1 MGSHS
6 AGRHSRGGS
15 TATDRRHRTPAPV
28 PATPAPAQGP
38 PVDDQAPRPVQPLT
52 ARARTP
58 YPPGGAPRSGWV
70 TSEWSSNP
78 SAATASLPRRLPPP
92 RPATPPP
99 GEMDTVTG
107 PISMSTS
114 RRRELFGDDPQDSQ
128 ADSYGR
134 SARRGQPAGSGRSP
148 VRGRPAGRH
157 DDTAD
162 LGVRRP
168 GELDPQS
175 VGDDSGAAGGP
186 GTSRISLFEPGRP
199 SGSLRVETSPRSG
212 TRADGARSTTAS
224 RAAASRST
232 ASGGRAS
239 GGTAARAAGSA
250 TGRGA
255 HRAPAPRRG
264 PSRTRMVVAGTA
276 SLAGLS
282 AIVTG
287 VALSGDQPVTAAGPT
302 TGATPLVQVAGSRPA
317 AFGSGDTQASRDGR
331 VPLPTYPAAAPT
343 TAGGSGTTG
352 QSDSGYRTSP
362 NGPSAPSYSGSGT
375 QQQGLSGY
383 EIPFVPLTPRS
394 TATPSPAAGG
404 TTAPGTT
411 TPGTT
416 TPGTTTPGTTTPG
429 STAPGTTAPGSTA
442 PGTTTPTQP
451 GATTPPTQHGTSP
464 AQTRPT
470 TSSSSTPAPAP
481 TSREGSLPFNPTP
494 VEVTP
499 IWDLLFPS
507 QSQSTS
513 TSSSAPSGTSA
524 TPAPAASSSTHAGS

>member
-6 AGRHSRGGS
+6 AGRHSRAGS
-15 TATDRRHRTPAPV
+15 TATDRRNRAPV
-28 PATPAPAQGP
+28 PGPASDQGRP
-38 PVDDQAPRPVQPLT
+38 IDDQAPRPDQTPRPDQALT
-52 ARARTP
+52 SRARTP

-70 TSEWSSNP
+70 ASEWSSNP
-78 SAATASLPRRLPPP
+78 SAATASLPRRPPP
-92 RPATPPP
+92 RPATRPP
-99 GEMDTVTG
+99 GELDTVTG

-114 RRRELFGDDPQDSQ
+114 QRRELFGDDPRPGQ
-128 ADSYGR
+128 ADAYGR
-134 SARRGQPAGSGRSP
+134 STRRGARSAGG
-148 VRGRPAGRH
+148 GRPGGRL

-168 GELDPQS
+168 GELDPQR
-175 VGDDSGAAGGP
+175 VGDEARAAGGP
-186 GTSRISLFEPGRP
+186 DASRSSLFEPARP
-199 SGSLRVETSPRSG
+199 AGSLRLDTAPRSG
-212 TRADGARSTTAS
+212 ARAEGTRSTTAS
-224 RAAASRST
+224 RAAASRPVARPTGST
-232 ASGGRAS
+232 
-239 GGTAARAAGSA
+239 

-302 TGATPLVQVAGSRPA
+302 TGATPLVQVAGARPA
-317 AFGSGDTQASRDGR
+317 AFGSDDTQASRDGR
-331 VPLPTYPAAAPT
+331 APLPTYPTAAPAT
-343 TAGGSGTTG
+343 TGGSGTTDR
-352 QSDSGYRTSP
+352 SDSGYWSSP
-362 NGPSAPSYSGSGT
+362 SGPSAPAYTGSGT

-404 TTAPGTT
+404 TTTPDSTTSGTTNPGTTAPGATTPGTATPGNTAPGTT
-411 TPGTT
+411 T
-416 TPGTTTPGTTTPG
+416 
-429 STAPGTTAPGSTA
+429 PGSTA

-451 GATTPPTQHGTSP
+451 GATASPTHGTTSSP
-464 AQTRPT
+464 APTTTRPT

-481 TSREGSLPFNPTP
+481 SRAGSLPFNPTP

-499 IWDLLFPS
+499 IWDLLFPA
-507 QSQSTS
+507 QGQSTS
-513 TSSSAPSGTSA
+513 TSSSAPAGSSA
-524 TPAPAASSSTHAGS
+524 TPAPTASSSTGAGS

>member
-6 AGRHSRGGS
+6 AGRHSRAGS
-15 TATDRRHRTPAPV
+15 TATDRRNRTPVPGPV
-28 PATPAPAQGP
+28 SGQGQPIDDQTPRPAQ
-38 PVDDQAPRPVQPLT
+38 ALT
-52 ARARTP
+52 SRARTP

-78 SAATASLPRRLPPP
+78 SAATASLPRRPAPP
-92 RPATPPP
+92 RPATRPP
-99 GEMDTVTG
+99 GELDTVTG

-114 RRRELFGDDPQDSQ
+114 QRRELFGDDPQPGQ
-128 ADSYGR
+128 ADAYGR
-134 SARRGQPAGSGRSP
+134 SARRPARSAG
-148 VRGRPAGRH
+148 RGRPGDRL

-162 LGVRRP
+162 LGVRQPR
-168 GELDPQS
+168 ELDPQR
-175 VGDDSGAAGGP
+175 VGDETGAAGGP
-186 GTSRISLFEPGRP
+186 GASRFSLFEPARP
-199 SGSLRVETSPRSG
+199 AGSLRLDTAPRSG
-212 TRADGARSTTAS
+212 ARADGTRSTTAS
-224 RAAASRST
+224 RAAASR
-232 ASGGRAS
+232 A
-239 GGTAARAAGSA
+239 AARPAGST

-331 VPLPTYPAAAPT
+331 VPLPTYPVAAPT

-416 TPGTTTPGTTTPG
+416 TPG

-451 GATTPPTQHGTSP
+451 GATTPPTQQGTSP

-507 QSQSTS
+507 QSQSAS
-513 TSSSAPSGTSA
+513 TSSSASSGTTA
-524 TPAPAASSSTHAGS
+524 TPAPAASSSTGTGS